1 MKTAAFYWIGLFLTT
16 TGAIVSL
23 LFWLPQVINRQ
34 RLKEILGDRY
44 PVVFVIYVANGPLL
58 LLLGLLLLFRFS

>member
-1 MKTAAFYWIGLFLTT
+1 MKTAAFYWIGFFLATI
-16 TGAIVSL
+16 GAIVSL